1 MVVLSRYNS
10 GILLEKLGWEFALM
24 LFALSLK
31 IKSRANHSHSSFL
44 KSNKSNLLML
54 FFFQEQHERFTLVAL
69 YKRATVSDS
78 LRSLFTNKQCEQF
91 AHIARESLVILAN
104 HSQKTRIRS
113 KFSYFSYVFYS
124 FSPFICP
131 RANRSHSSLLLIR
144 SFLKSN
150 LSDLLPSLLTKE
162 QLWAFCSHHS
172 LKKRESAN
180 RSKKRANHT
189 FAHLLTKNQAIR
201 SKNQTLPKSNGSTK
215 VKML

>member
-1 MVVLSRYNS
+1 MA
-10 GILLEKLGWEFALM
+10 I
-24 LFALSLK
+24 
-31 IKSRANHSHSSFL
+31 
-44 KSNKSNLLML
+44 
-54 FFFQEQHERFTLVAL
+54 

-162 QLWAFCSHHS
+162 QPEQFAQVAPYKRATVSVLLTSLFKKEGKCES
-172 LKKRESAN
+172 LKKKSKSHF
-180 RSKKRANHT
+180 RS
-189 FAHLLTKNQAIR
+189 FAHK
-201 SKNQTLPKSNGSTK
+201 KPSNSLKKPNPAKKQWKHQGQDVIK
-215 VKML
+215 F